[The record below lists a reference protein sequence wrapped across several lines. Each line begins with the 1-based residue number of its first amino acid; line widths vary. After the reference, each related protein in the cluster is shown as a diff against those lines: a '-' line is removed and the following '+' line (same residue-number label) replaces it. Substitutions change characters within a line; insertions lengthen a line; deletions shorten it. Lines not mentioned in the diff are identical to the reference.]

1 MVESSESPVRVL
13 LVEDDED
20 DYVLTRDLLHE
31 VDARVFVLEWVA
43 DYGAARAAISRREH
57 DVYLLDYRLGE
68 HDGIELLSEV
78 QAKKIDVPIILLT
91 GLGSREIDLQAMR
104 AGAVSYLAKGE
115 LDAPLLD
122 RTIRYAIQ
130 MKAVEEQLRA
140 RTHQQE
146 AVVELGHYA
155 LADPD
160 LEKLLRRVVETA
172 AITLSL
178 DQAVVFEIGS
188 DGALLAPRQTWNIN
202 GFAAEEN
209 LGAHPP
215 TLAGF
220 TLIEGAPVLSPDLQN
235 EERFHSVI
243 GSRLGLASAAS
254 VIVRGR
260 DAPFG
265 TLAVYGR
272 ERRIFTRDEVTFLQ
286 AVAAVLGSAIERL
299 RTDTA
304 LQESQARAQAVL
316 QSTLDGIITI
326 DEHGTIE
333 SFNPA
338 AERLFGWRANEVIAR
353 NVRMLMPEPDRT
365 NHDSYLARYRE
376 TGERR
381 IIGAGREV
389 QGLHR
394 DGTQFP
400 LDLSVAEVPLG
411 NRRIFTATL
420 RDLTERRRA
429 EQAQRDENEVATALA
444 LAGGELLLALTHPTL
459 LEGLC
464 RLCDRLLSGDAA
476 VVLARSPGEESFAE
490 IGKWGARTEQA
501 GDLGS
506 IALSGEALTRLLASF
521 GQGDVVEIAPDGN
534 SPLRRPGRSGLC
546 LALRRGR
553 EITGVL
559 FASRPTDRGP
569 FSPVEHRIADGFAK
583 LASVALEHERLL
595 RELDGANRIKSD
607 FVATISHELRTPL
620 HVVLGYTELLLEGE
634 LGGLTAPQRDA
645 LSRVDRQ
652 ARTLA
657 ELVSQ
662 TLDLSRLERQALPVE
677 LREVTV
683 EDLLREVVEET
694 REQRQPGVAVDGTV
708 GAGLPDLVTDPL
720 KVKVVLRNV
729 LGNALKFTD
738 AGRVSIAAQ
747 AAEGGVEIVIEDTG
761 IGIAPE
767 LLQTIFEPFRQ
778 LESSFTRKHGG
789 AGLGLYV
796 SRRFLDLLGGRIE
809 VTSEVGRGSTFRIFL
824 PATGP

>member
-1 MVESSESPVRVL
+1 MIESSESPVRVL

-31 VDARVFVLEWVA
+31 VDARGFILEWVA
-43 DYGAARAAISRREH
+43 DYGAARDAISRREH

-78 QAKKIDVPIILLT
+78 QAEKNNVPIILLT
-91 GLGSREIDLQAMR
+91 GLGNREIDLQAMR
-104 AGAVSYLAKGE
+104 AGAVSYLAKGD

-160 LEKLLRRVVETA
+160 VENLLRRVVETA
-172 AITLSL
+172 ARTLAL
-178 DQAVVFEIGS
+178 DHAVVFEIGS
-188 DGALLAPRQTWNIN
+188 DGTLLEPRQTWSIN
-202 GFAAEEN
+202 GFAKDESLA
-209 LGAHPP
+209 LQPP
-215 TLAGF
+215 TLAAF
-220 TLIEGAPVLSPDLQN
+220 TLIEGAPVLSPDLEKEQ
-235 EERFHSVI
+235 RFHSLI
-243 GSRLGLASAAS
+243 GARLGLASAAS

-260 DAPFG
+260 EAPFG

-272 ERRIFTRDEVTFLQ
+272 ERRTFTRDEVTFLQ
-286 AVAAVLGSAIERL
+286 AVAAVLGSAIERR
-299 RTDTA
+299 RTDAA

-316 QSTLDGIITI
+316 QSTMDGIITI
-326 DEHGTIE
+326 DERGTIE

-338 AERLFGWRANEVIAR
+338 AERLFGWRAGEVVSR

-365 NHDSYLARYRE
+365 EHDGHLVRYRA

-381 IIGAGREV
+381 VIGIGREV
-389 QGLHR
+389 QGQHR
-394 DGTQFP
+394 DGSTFP
-400 LDLSVAEVPLG
+400 LELSVSEVALG
-411 NRRIFTATL
+411 ERRIFTATL

-429 EQAQRDENEVATALA
+429 EQAQRDEAEVATAHA

-476 VVLARSPGEESFAE
+476 VVLARQPGEERFVE
-490 IGKWGARTEQA
+490 IGRWGAVAERPDSVRAVELE
-501 GDLGS
+501 GDALG
-506 IALSGEALTRLLASF
+506 RLLASF
-521 GQGDVVEIAPDGN
+521 AQRDVVEVAPDGD

-553 EITGVL
+553 EISGVL
-559 FASRPTDRGP
+559 HTSRPVERGP

-583 LASVALEHERLL
+583 LASVALEHARLL
-595 RELDGANRIKSD
+595 RELDRANRIKSD

-634 LGGLTAPQRDA
+634 LGDLAVPQRDA
-645 LSRVDRQ
+645 LERIDRQ

-662 TLDLSRLERQALPVE
+662 TLDLSRLERRALPVE
-677 LREVTV
+677 LREVRV
-683 EDLLREVVEET
+683 EELLREVVEET
-694 REQRQPGVAVDGTV
+694 REQRQPGVAVEWTV
-708 GAGLPDLVTDPL
+708 APQLPDLVTDPL

-738 AGRVSIAAQ
+738 AGRVSIAAH
-747 AAEGGVEIVIEDTG
+747 AAEGGVEIVFEDTG

-796 SRRFLDLLGGRIE
+796 SRRFLDLLGGGID
-809 VTSEVGRGSTFRIFL
+809 VTSEPGRGSTFRIFL
-824 PATGP
+824 PAILD

>member
-1 MVESSESPVRVL
+1 MVEPSDSPVRVL

-31 VDARVFVLEWVA
+31 VDARGFVLEWVA
-43 DYGAARAAISRREH
+43 DYGAARDAISRREH

-68 HDGIELLSEV
+68 RDGIELLSEV
-78 QAKKIDVPIILLT
+78 RAERIDVPVILLT

-155 LADPD
+155 LSDPD
-160 LEKLLRRVVETA
+160 FEKLLRRAVETA
-172 AITLSL
+172 ARTLSL
-178 DQAVVFEIGS
+178 DHAVVFEIGA
-188 DGALLAPRQTWNIN
+188 DGSLLEPRETWSIN
-202 GFAAEEN
+202 GAAATESFASQ
-209 LGAHPP
+209 PP
-215 TLAGF
+215 TLAAF
-220 TLIEGAPVLSPDLQN
+220 TLIEGAPVLSPDLASEQ
-235 EERFHSVI
+235 RFRSVI
-243 GSRLGLASAAS
+243 GARLKLASAAS

-272 ERRIFTRDEVTFLQ
+272 ERRRFTRDEVTFLQ
-286 AVAAVLGSAIERL
+286 AVAAVLGSAIERG
-299 RTDTA
+299 RTDAA

-316 QSTLDGIITI
+316 DATLEGIVTI

-338 AERLFGWRANEVIAR
+338 AERLFGWPASEVVSR
-353 NVRMLMPEPDRT
+353 NVRMLMPEPHRT
-365 NHDSYLARYRE
+365 QHDGYLAHYAE

-381 IIGAGREV
+381 VIGIGREV
-389 QGLHR
+389 EGLHR
-394 DGTQFP
+394 DGSTFP
-400 LDLSVAEVPLG
+400 LDLGISEVSLG
-411 NRRIFTATL
+411 KRRIFTATL

-429 EQAQRDENEVATALA
+429 ERAQRDEAEVATALA
-444 LAGGELLLALTHPTL
+444 LAGGELLLALMHPTL

-476 VVLARSPGEESFAE
+476 MVLARTPGEEGFSE
-490 IGKWGARTEQA
+490 IGRWGAATEEAGAPRTLE
-501 GDLGS
+501 LR
-506 IALSGEALTRLLASF
+506 GEALSRLLASF
-521 GQGDVVEIAPDGN
+521 AQRDVVEIGPEGDA
-534 SPLRRPGRSGLC
+534 PLRRSGRTGLC

-553 EITGVL
+553 EISGVL
-559 FASRPTDRGP
+559 LASRPTECGP
-569 FSPVEHRIADGFAK
+569 FTAVEHRIADGFAK
-583 LASVALEHERLL
+583 LASVALEHARLL
-595 RELDGANRIKSD
+595 RELDAANRIKSD

-634 LGGLTAPQRDA
+634 LGELSGPQRDA
-645 LSRVDRQ
+645 LVRVDRQ
-652 ARTLA
+652 SRTLA

-662 TLDLSRLERQALPVE
+662 TLDLSRLERQSLPVE
-677 LREVTV
+677 LRTVTV
-683 EDLLREVVEET
+683 EELIHEVVEET
-694 REQRQPGVAVDGTV
+694 REQRQPGVAVEWSVD
-708 GAGLPDLVTDPL
+708 PDLPPLETDVL
-720 KVKVVLRNV
+720 KVRVVLRNV

-738 AGRVSIAAQ
+738 AGRVSISAHAAT
-747 AAEGGVEIVIEDTG
+747 GGVDLVVADTG
-761 IGIAPE
+761 IGIAPD
-767 LLQTIFEPFRQ
+767 LLQAIFEPFRQ

-809 VTSEVGRGSTFRIFL
+809 ATSEPGRGSTFRIFL
-824 PATGP
+824 PANAR